1 MNIALDMVRRGTK
14 LAAGTNAQQQAS
26 PGSPAPT
33 RQIPEPLGAGQLKR
47 WKRLISPHFDIGL
60 LEGGQDPALQPYG
73 RAPPCC
79 YDTVNPT
86 QSGTLIQLSQG
97 PWQTTLPITVTA
109 PLGDSSRVP
118 SHEHRVAA
126 PNDADMTYVAFFLCC
141 GSGSLE
147 VGHLKWTQGAQLH
160 LIGLIRY
167 NRE

>member
-1 MNIALDMVRRGTK
+1 MVRRGTK

-79 YDTVNPT
+79 YDTVNKQP
-86 QSGTLIQLSQG
+86 S
-97 PWQTTLPITVTA
+97 PATA
-109 PLGDSSRVP
+109 PLGDSYRVP
-118 SHEHRVAA
+118 SLEHRVAA
-126 PNDADMTYVAFFLCC
+126 PNDADMTYVAFFCC
-141 GSGSLE
+141 G
-147 VGHLKWTQGAQLH
+147 LK
-160 LIGLIRY
+160 GL
-167 NRE
+167 NST